1 MQTEVH
7 IYTAADAFLYLPVY
21 IAKELK
27 IFDSLIKDNSVLVKF
42 VDVEQEGDIIAIKRM
57 LKKDIEAIHN
67 KRKNIIPICISD
79 PIAFLSKSIG
89 NDFNINQCVVIGA
102 LINKIPFWAVNHK
115 NVYYDSFEV
124 LCSSFTDVVHYD
136 KDLLTGYYLG
146 KKFKSVNSECDV
158 HLAKKVGSEFKVLND
173 TYQGFKER
181 GEEGKNAV
189 AITADIVSVVK
200 GLMDEN
206 KNKREDFSVNYYF
219 SKEKESLI
227 STGILTTQ
235 NAATKKENHRILCK
249 IIEGIQKSISIL
261 ECSEEIASDIC
272 LRIANEKKIASIDID
287 VARKI
292 IERINDENFYPANL
306 NVNKE
311 EWDNS
316 IKALSKVE
324 QWSEKKTID
333 YLSNSYTKHIN
344 DTFLK
349 GSLKEISKQFGIT
362 KEVFRKG
369 INDEINSAV
378 LPLSLEINKIK
389 EKYGQLESWDRFTL
403 FMAKSQVKCF
413 NFFKRPFSKKNNF
426 MVSLIWVV
434 IIILLLLFFSS
445 VIIEVYKFSVDE
457 KLLNLTKCMLWLNPT
472 ILALIF
478 AIPSIKDWIKKIKE
492 KNDTSKEI
500 KKMLQ

>member
-42 VDVEQEGDIIAIKRM
+42 VDVEQEGDIIAIKSM

-79 PIAFLSKSIG
+79 PIAFLSKGIG
-89 NDFNINQCVVIGA
+89 NDYDINQCVVIGA
-102 LINKIPFWAVNHK
+102 LINKIPFWAVNHN
-115 NVYYDSFEV
+115 NVYYDTFEQ
-124 LCSSFTDVVHYD
+124 LCSNFTDVVHYD

-189 AITADIVSVVK
+189 AITADIVTVVK
-200 GLMDEN
+200 GLMDEE
-206 KNKREDFSVNYYF
+206 KNKKEEFSVNYYF
-219 SKEKESLI
+219 SKGKESLI

-235 NAATKKENHRILCK
+235 NAANKRENHRILCK

-272 LRIANEKKIASIDID
+272 LRIANEKKIASIDIN

-292 IERINDENFYPANL
+292 IERINDENFYPADL
-306 NVNKE
+306 NINKD

-316 IKALSKVE
+316 IIALGKVE
-324 QWSEKKTID
+324 QWNEAKRRD
-333 YLSNSYTKHIN
+333 YLSNSFAKHIN
-344 DTFLK
+344 NSFLK
-349 GSLKEISKQFGIT
+349 GSLKEISNQFGIT
-362 KEVFRKG
+362 KEVFRKE
-369 INDEINSAV
+369 INDEINSAI
-378 LPLSLEINKIK
+378 LPLSSEIIKIK
-389 EKYGQLESWDRFTL
+389 EKYGQLENWDRLTL
-403 FMAKSQVKCF
+403 FMAKSQVRCF
-413 NFFKRPFSKKNNF
+413 NFFKRPFSKKNSI
-426 MVSLIWVV
+426 MATIIWFV
-434 IIILLLLFFSS
+434 IIILLLSLFVS
-445 VIIEVYKFSVDE
+445 VIIEVYKIGIEE

-478 AIPSIKDWIKKIKE
+478 AIPSIKDWILKIKE
-492 KNDTSKEI
+492 KNDTGKEI
-500 KKMLQ
+500 KKML